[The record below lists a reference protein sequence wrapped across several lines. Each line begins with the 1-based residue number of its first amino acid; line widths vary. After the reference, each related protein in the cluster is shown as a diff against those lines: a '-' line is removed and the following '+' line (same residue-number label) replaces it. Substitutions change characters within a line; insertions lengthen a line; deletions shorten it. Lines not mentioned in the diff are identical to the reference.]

1 MTIIVTGA
9 ASGIGWATALRLAK
23 DERQRTGRAARI
35 VIVDTN
41 QAGLGAVAE
50 ILRRDGAEAEPL
62 TVDLGD
68 PAAPQ
73 QIVDA
78 ATKRFGGLD
87 VVVSNAGVV
96 RPAPLMELTLADYE
110 STFAVNTRATWL
122 LAKAAYSALK
132 QSQGCLIATA
142 SISAE
147 EATAV
152 LGAYS
157 ASKSALL
164 MLVRQLSDEWGP
176 EGIRCNC
183 VSPGATHTGMT
194 DRVYS
199 DPEIRARRSAC
210 IPLRRIGTPEDI
222 AAAISFLAGPDA
234 RYITGAN
241 LTVDGGLT
249 NAFMPLSR
257 GPVTL

>member
-9 ASGIGWATALRLAK
+9 ASGIGKATALRLAR
-23 DERQRTGRAARI
+23 DVQQRGGRAARLL
-35 VIVDTN
+35 IVDKNRT
-41 QAGLGAVAE
+41 GLDEVTE
-50 ILRRDGAEAEPL
+50 MLRRDGAEAEPL
-62 TVDLGD
+62 AADLAD

-73 QIVDA
+73 RIADA
-78 ATKRFGGLD
+78 AAMRFDGLD
-87 VVVSNAGVV
+87 VVVSNAEIAMA
-96 RPAPLMELTLADYE
+96 APLMELTLADYDA
-110 STFAVNTRATWL
+110 TFAVNTRATWL
-122 LAKAAYSALK
+122 LAKAAYPALRR
-132 QSQGCLIATA
+132 SQGCLIATA

-147 EATAV
+147 EATAP

-157 ASKSALL
+157 ASKSALV
-164 MLVRQLSDEWGP
+164 MLIRQLSDEWGP

-183 VSPGATHTGMT
+183 VSPGATHTGLT

-199 DPEIRARRSAC
+199 DPEIRKRRSAN
-210 IPLRRIGTPEDI
+210 IPLRRVGVPEDI
-222 AAAISFLAGPDA
+222 AAAIAFLAGPDA

-257 GPVTL
+257 GAVTL